1 MKKLIVVLGLLV
13 SGCAYKGDVQ
23 IYSPSGSENMI
34 EKGVNAKA
42 ELDMPMIP

>member
-1 MKKLIVVLGLLV
+1 MKKLILASALIL
-13 SGCAYKGDVQ
+13 SGCAYKGNVQ

-34 EKGVNAKA
+34 EKGVSAKA